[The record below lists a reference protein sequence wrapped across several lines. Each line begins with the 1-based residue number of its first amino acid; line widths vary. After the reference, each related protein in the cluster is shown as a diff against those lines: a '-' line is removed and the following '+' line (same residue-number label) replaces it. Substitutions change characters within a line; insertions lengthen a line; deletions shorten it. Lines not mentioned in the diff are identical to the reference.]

1 MNKKLNGAVLL
12 LCMALGATAQDL
24 TITIPKTDST
34 AYRCYPVKANTAF
47 GLRSQIVC
55 NANGPFSVNIDRA
68 LSFSTYG
75 SWVGIVDDNTPINI
89 STGQTAIFDL
99 AVQPP
104 PGTQDEQYTLPVNI
118 KAYKNGSSVSGFA
131 PAQFVVIVDNT
142 PPTDIALSKRSAS
155 SQSVTLNFDAF
166 DVMSKKYTDVNPD
179 VGRKGIKQFT
189 LALKDQDDNIVATS
203 TSLGTE
209 PSWHKAVGNSN
220 VQPNTT
226 YTAFVTA
233 TDLAGNSATSSGL
246 SVTTAPRAPH
256 NLVAASPGYC
266 SVTLTWDA

>member
-1 MNKKLNGAVLL
+1 MNKKLNGAVLF

-226 YTAFVTA
+226 YTAF
-233 TDLAGNSATSSGL
+233 GC
-246 SVTTAPRAPH
+246 TTNFPFSY
-256 NLVAASPGYC
+256 AASLL
-266 SVTLTWDA
+266 LTIRLFT